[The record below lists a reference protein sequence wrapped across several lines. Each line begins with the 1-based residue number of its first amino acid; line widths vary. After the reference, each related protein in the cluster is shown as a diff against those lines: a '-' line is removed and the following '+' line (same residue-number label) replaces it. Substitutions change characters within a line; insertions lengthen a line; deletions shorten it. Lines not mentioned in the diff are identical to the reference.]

1 MEGTMQIDTQFLET
15 ILTQA
20 KSASRLAGVIT
31 DASNR
36 TIVIDELTSS
46 INEIVRMLAELLGEP
61 HPVAAPVPSARPS
74 FDEQPTPLVTPA
86 QAASQLDEVI
96 YEQVVECIDLD
107 ALYRLEHSLT
117 LLVGEL
123 DGITDE
129 RVCETAKAMLAR
141 ALRRLPDDVWR
152 YLRADS
158 RPGVLPEGLLID
170 TIAHELGAVLAPHAK
185 VTVMPSACSDFTL
198 VVGRDDGDTQ
208 DDGTEIEGAAS

>member
-1 MEGTMQIDTQFLET
+1 MQIDTQFLET

-36 TIVIDELTSS
+36 AIVIDELTSS
-46 INEIVRMLAELLGEP
+46 INEIVRMLAELLGDPAPIDE
-61 HPVAAPVPSARPS
+61 PVPSARSS
-74 FDEQPTPLVTPA
+74 FA
-86 QAASQLDEVI
+86 QAASLLDEVI

-123 DGITDE
+123 DGISDD
-129 RVCETAKAMLAR
+129 RVCETAKAMLNR

-152 YLRADS
+152 YLRGS
-158 RPGVLPEGLLID
+158 
-170 TIAHELGAVLAPHAK
+170 
-185 VTVMPSACSDFTL
+185 
-198 VVGRDDGDTQ
+198 
-208 DDGTEIEGAAS
+208 